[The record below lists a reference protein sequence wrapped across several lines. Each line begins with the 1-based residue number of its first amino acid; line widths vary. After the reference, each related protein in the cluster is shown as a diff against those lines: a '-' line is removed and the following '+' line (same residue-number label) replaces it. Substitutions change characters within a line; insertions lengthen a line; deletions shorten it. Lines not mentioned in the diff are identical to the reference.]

1 MNIINL
7 VRGKLEIYLT
17 SPSGMSVPILEQRKN
32 DNSTEGFNDWVF
44 MSAATWSENPRGLW
58 RIKIIDNTNGIGYL
72 NVGKCILMLHGTI
85 IDPDAVQN
93 DSQNEENINFYS
105 DFDNTISES

>member
-1 MNIINL
+1 
-7 VRGKLEIYLT
+7 
-17 SPSGMSVPILEQRKN
+17 MSVPILEQRKN
-32 DNSTEGFNDWVF
+32 DNSTEGFQDWVF
-44 MSAATWSENPRGLW
+44 MSVATWSENPRGLW

-72 NVGKCILMLHGTI
+72 NVGKCTLMLHGTI

-93 DSQNEENINFYS
+93 DSQNEESINFYS